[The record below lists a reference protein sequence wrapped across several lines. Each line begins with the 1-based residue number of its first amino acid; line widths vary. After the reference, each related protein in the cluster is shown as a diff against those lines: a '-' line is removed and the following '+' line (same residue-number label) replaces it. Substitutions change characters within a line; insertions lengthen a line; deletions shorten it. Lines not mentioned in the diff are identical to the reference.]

1 VSSLSMAEKDPKGPQ
16 KGPSGEPRLTLQ
28 KGLKGVRGCPYGPN
42 GPKGAKWVPKWSNS
56 DPQNSTEMGC
66 FGRFW
71 NSGLLEFRYLESSS
85 EGCPLALRDPLNGG
99 SGVPNRGQ
107 MGSQMGPWLRPI
119 PEALRRPP
127 VGSRGSHHTHPKMGK
142 TECFCTIRSGSI
154 WGSEHPKSHY
164 SGYSD
169 IARTL
174 DYKHSFLGLVPSRGL
189 IPSPGRPSW
198 DPKMAPFGP

>member
-1 VSSLSMAEKDPKGPQ
+1 MAQ
-16 KGPSGEPRLTLQ
+16 KGPNGS
-28 KGLKGVRGCPYGPN
+28 PN
-42 GPKGAKWVPKWSNS
+42 GPILTPKIAPKWGVLDGSGIV
-56 DPQNSTEMGC
+56 DY
-66 FGRFW
+66 W
-71 NSGLLEFRYLESSS
+71 NLGTLNRHQR
-85 EGCPLALRDPLNGG
+85 GCPLALRDPLNGG